1 MTTPDPAGV
10 PPEVATLEAAGRLLT
25 DARGE
30 ITRADSKAAVLAGA
44 LGVTVGVLSGFLT
57 AGRLRPWDL
66 GGLGSVLWWAGA
78 CCAALALLSLLMAI
92 LPRYR
97 PSTWAPGL
105 PLTYFAD
112 TRRASSQ
119 GLLAQAL
126 ADTARSPAEALLVSL
141 AETSR
146 IVADKH
152 RWIRIGLAAFFLS
165 ALFFPTAGL
174 LG

>member
-1 MTTPDPAGV
+1 MTANPA
-10 PPEVATLEAAGRLLT
+10 PAPSEVASLEAAGRLLT

-30 ITRADSKAAVLAGA
+30 IARADSKAAVLAGA
-44 LGVTVGVLSGFLT
+44 LGVTVGVLSGFLS
-57 AGRLRPWDL
+57 ARRWRPWDL
-66 GGLGSVLWWAGA
+66 SGFGSVLWWAGA
-78 CCAALALLSLLMAI
+78 CCVALALLSLLMAI

-97 PSTWAPGL
+97 PSTWAPGQ

-126 ADTARSPAEALLVSL
+126 ADTARSPADALLVSL

-165 ALFFPTAGL
+165 TFFFPVAGL

>member
-1 MTTPDPAGV
+1 MTAEPAGV
-10 PPEVATLEAAGRLLT
+10 PTEAASLEAAVRLLT
-25 DARGE
+25 DARSE
-30 ITRADSKAAVLAGA
+30 IARADSKAAVLAGA
-44 LGVTVGVLSGFLT
+44 LGVTVGVLSGSLS
-57 AGRLRPWDL
+57 ARRWRPWDL
-66 GGLGSVLWWAGA
+66 SGFSSVLWWAGA
-78 CCAALALLSLLMAI
+78 CCVALALLSLLMAI

-97 PSTWAPGL
+97 PSSWAPGQ

-126 ADTARSPAEALLVSL
+126 ADTARSPADALLVSL

-165 ALFFPTAGL
+165 TVFFPVAGL